1 MAAKGKFPGEHPWAP
16 PGFSA
21 GGGKHRGAAGAE
33 RGGVWGGAD
42 VFFAYFRVRNRL

>member
-1 MAAKGKFPGEHPWAP
+1 MAISQDPWAP

-33 RGGVWGGAD
+33 RGGVWGGDIPLPAD
-42 VFFAYFRVRNRL
+42 